1 MFAFL
6 SLLACAPLAYSKGPV
21 DLILVS
27 GGGLTEPIQ
36 ITDAVALK
44 AFDPWMGQF
53 ADWSQ
58 RPLVDAPCFRR
69 SVEVMFY
76 MKWPGRKSSL
86 DRGKLKM
93 IYATR
98 YCSTGLTGYVYL
110 PGPSEPLYQENIGTI
125 IQHQRNLR
133 IAGTGIIPTPEHI
146 RSLAKALR

>member
-58 RPLVDAPCFRR
+58 RPLVDA
-69 SVEVMFY
+69 
-76 MKWPGRKSSL
+76 
-86 DRGKLKM
+86 
-93 IYATR
+93 
-98 YCSTGLTGYVYL
+98 
-110 PGPSEPLYQENIGTI
+110 ENIGTI